1 MHDPVRRQNCI
12 IDNSTVLQRWRDF
25 DNHNE
30 HGRLF
35 LALMNE
41 IHNK

>member
-1 MHDPVRRQNCI
+1 MHDPVRRENRI
-12 IDNSTVLQRWRDF
+12 VDNLTALQRWREF
-25 DNHNE
+25 DNRNE